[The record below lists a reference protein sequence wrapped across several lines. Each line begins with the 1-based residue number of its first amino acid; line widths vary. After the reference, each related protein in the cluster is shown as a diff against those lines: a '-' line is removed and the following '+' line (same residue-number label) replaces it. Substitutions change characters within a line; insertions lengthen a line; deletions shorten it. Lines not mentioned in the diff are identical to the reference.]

1 MTKAAVTAASGKMM
15 MAMVSVKV
23 PNTFMSKLSGTAIHA
38 ANAVIIIAAFF
49 LPILNLDISDS
60 TGTSSI
66 TIEEVRAANSAQRKK
81 SMPKI

>member
-15 MAMVSVKV
+15 IATVSVKV

-49 LPILNLDISDS
+49 LPILNFDISDS
-60 TGTSSI
+60 TGTSNI
-66 TIEEVRAANSAQRKK
+66 TIEEVRAANIAQRKK
-81 SMPKI
+81 RMPKI